1 MPRAPAPGGG
11 GCQANLRLGALGG
24 ARSSLVPPQ
33 PGIAGSWPAVRAT
46 AAGAASA
53 WAPCTV
59 TELLFPLPHSF
70 LPFFQLLHFFLVVP
84 VASFGGPSLFFSG
97 RPPLLYLFLL
107 LKLPPPLL
115 LFVLLRVF
123 FTLRG
128 RGGWCFRRR
137 VPPAFAA
144 AAAFAASTSSRVGQ
158 SLSDSSSFSEEELR
172 VLVGSGI
179 PTSVHG
185 PAGLTGA
192 ELTIGP
198 KGALALEGFF
208 LGGRLKLTPSARQ
221 QPSGELVWRRLPPS
235 PAASPKAGLESRPRQ
250 QPPAGSWSGELSS
263 PAASLLGSWSGD
275 GTVLA
280 SSLPVGSWSGEF
292 VFS

>member
-1 MPRAPAPGGG
+1 MSEGSGIAPFAGAPP
-11 GCQANLRLGALGG
+11 ASLPKPLRLQPWMLPLRVRAWISDAAPVPIGTAPTSGTCVLHAEGTSTRRRRLSSEPPGG

-33 PGIAGSWPAVRAT
+33 PGIPQSWPAVRAT

-185 PAGLTGA
+185 PDRCRVNDRAQR
-192 ELTIGP
+192 
-198 KGALALEGFF
+198 GFGF
-208 LGGRLKLTPSARQ
+208 GRVFFR
-221 QPSGELVWRRLPPS
+221 GS
-235 PAASPKAGLESRPRQ
+235 P
-250 QPPAGSWSGELSS
+250 
-263 PAASLLGSWSGD
+263 
-275 GTVLA
+275 
-280 SSLPVGSWSGEF
+280 
-292 VFS
+292 

>member
-1 MPRAPAPGGG
+1 MLHQCPLGLHPLPAHVFSMPRAPAPGGG

-115 LFVLLRVF
+115 LFVLL
-123 FTLRG
+123 
-128 RGGWCFRRR
+128 
-137 VPPAFAA
+137 
-144 AAAFAASTSSRVGQ
+144 
-158 SLSDSSSFSEEELR
+158 SLFYAQR
-172 VLVGSGI
+172 
-179 PTSVHG
+179 
-185 PAGLTGA
+185 
-192 ELTIGP
+192 
-198 KGALALEGFF
+198 K
-208 LGGRLKLTPSARQ
+208 GRLVLS
-221 QPSGELVWRRLPPS
+221 PPC
-235 PAASPKAGLESRPRQ
+235 
-250 QPPAGSWSGELSS
+250 PPEAL
-263 PAASLLGSWSGD
+263 
-275 GTVLA
+275 
-280 SSLPVGSWSGEF
+280 
-292 VFS
+292 